1 MMKHAV
7 MESSYKS
14 QTKSLSDAASNK
26 AMATVADIA
35 EKYAGHESLSAVAL
49 TASTLLHP
57 RYVEAAPEGKTPV
70 LESLRDQKFM
80 NSLDK
85 HLEQLIERDSKAL
98 GNPQAL
104 RDKVLGGENAYTGE
118 QLLNTLSVGKQP
130 AAPGKQ
136 TQPEA
141 VKEQQQPENT
151 VSELEM

>member
-1 MMKHAV
+1 MC
-7 MESSYKS
+7 SF
-14 QTKSLSDAASNK
+14 
-26 AMATVADIA
+26 
-35 EKYAGHESLSAVAL
+35 
-49 TASTLLHP
+49 
-57 RYVEAAPEGKTPV
+57 R
-70 LESLRDQKFM
+70 
-80 NSLDK
+80 SLDK

-98 GNPQAL
+98 GSPQAL